1 MNKTLKIIIIASISM
16 LVISYL
22 SYIFYGIIRY
32 SHSSDWQTYKQYIWI
47 FKDSAKKDINTNFCF
62 SYVKERD
69 VYNNFDY
76 KDIYNVMV
84 WEFKDLGNAEL
95 KKSTIN
101 QNVDLEDVKFDSGEI
116 LNKGSNL
123 ELTIN
128 YGFVFNSAINVNLDK
143 YSKIER
149 TFKETNYKG
158 FYGSINQM
166 SFSDEKGEHQILL
179 DFTKRITPTLF
190 LFYKGHQS
198 FYIIMIYSKN
208 PFDEN
213 IIKILNLE

>member
-1 MNKTLKIIIIASISM
+1 MNKNFKIIIVSISM
-16 LVISYL
+16 LLISYL
-22 SYIFYGIIRY
+22 SYFFYGIIRY
-32 SHSSDWQTYKQYIWI
+32 SHSSDWRTYIQYMWI
-47 FKDSAKKDINTNFCF
+47 FKDSAKKDINTNFCY

-69 VYNNFDY
+69 IYNNFDY
-76 KDIYNVMV
+76 KDIYNIVV

-95 KKSTIN
+95 KKSIIN
-101 QNVDLEDVKFDSGEI
+101 QNVNLEDVKFESGEI
-116 LNKGSNL
+116 LNKNSDL

-149 TFKETNYKG
+149 IFKGSNYKG

-166 SFSDEKGEHQILL
+166 SFSNEKGEHQILS
-179 DFTKRITPTLF
+179 DFTKGPTPTVF

-198 FYIIMIYSKN
+198 FYVIMINSKN
-208 PFDEN
+208 PFDED